1 MAQEI
6 RWCSCGKVGGKYLDD
21 ELYACYWGDYA
32 IPLGFANSDLAEAV
46 KNQPEAGLGER
57 FTAFV
62 IPKKCPT
69 FLKCKRPRRK
79 T

>member
-1 MAQEI
+1 MTQEI
-6 RWCSCGKVGGKYLDD
+6 RWCQCGKVGGIYVNEID
-21 ELYACYWGDYA
+21 ACYWGDDA
-32 IPLGFANSDLAEAV
+32 IPLGFANSSFIEAV
-46 KNQPEAGLGER
+46 RNQPEAGTGER

-79 T
+79 S